1 MLDQTERIKALFES
15 REKLKKRLKILEK
28 SYQEEKGNE
37 DAWPGHDTNF
47 LLQLQQDEQLVISML
62 KEVEKVLKELGID
75 LSRVSL

>member
-1 MLDQTERIKALFES
+1 MLDQTERIKTLLES
-15 REKLKKRLKILEK
+15 REKLRKRLKIIEK

-62 KEVEKVLKELGID
+62 KEVEKALKKLEVD
-75 LSRVSL
+75 K